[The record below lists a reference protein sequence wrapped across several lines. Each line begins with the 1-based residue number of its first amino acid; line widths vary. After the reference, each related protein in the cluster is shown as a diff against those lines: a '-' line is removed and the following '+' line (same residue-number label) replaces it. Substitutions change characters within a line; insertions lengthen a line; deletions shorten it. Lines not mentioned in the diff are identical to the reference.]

1 MHERGMGPPCPFLN
15 KEAGTMKIVVIGG
28 SGLIGR
34 HLTAELLRQGHDAIA
49 ASPSTGVNALTGEG
63 LSESLRAADI
73 VVDVSNSPSFEDAA
87 VLDFFER
94 SGRNLLAAER
104 EAGVKHHV
112 ALSIVGTDR
121 LEGNGYFRAK
131 VTQERLIK
139 EAGIPFTIVRATQ
152 FFEFVATIAEGSV
165 NGDRL
170 VVPDADFQPI
180 AAADVAKALAD
191 VALAPPRNATIEI
204 AGPDRLPFRDF
215 VARRIAANGDRR
227 EVVVDRA
234 ARYFGAALETGSL
247 VPVHAGAARLGQ
259 TRFESW
265 LAAA

>member
-1 MHERGMGPPCPFLN
+1 
-15 KEAGTMKIVVIGG
+15 MKIVVIGG

-34 HLTAELLRQGHDAIA
+34 HLTAELSRQGHEAIA
-49 ASPSTGVNALTGEG
+49 ASPSSGVNALTGEG
-63 LSESLRAADI
+63 LTEVLAGADV

-131 VTQERLIK
+131 VVQERLVK
-139 EAGIPFTIVRATQ
+139 DAGIPFTIVRATQ
-152 FFEFVATIAEGSV
+152 FFEFVAAIAEASV
-165 NGDRL
+165 AGDRL

-180 AAADVAKALAD
+180 AAADVAAALAD

-204 AGPDRLPFRDF
+204 AGPDRLPFREF
-215 VARRIAANGDRR
+215 ISRRVAADGDPR
-227 EVVVDRA
+227 EVQADRA
-234 ARYFGAALETGSL
+234 AHYFGAPLETGSL
-247 VPVHAGAARLGQ
+247 VPDHASAARLGQ
-259 TRFESW
+259 TRFENW
-265 LAAA
+265 LSAV

>member
-1 MHERGMGPPCPFLN
+1 
-15 KEAGTMKIVVIGG
+15 MKIVVIGG

-34 HLTAELLRQGHDAIA
+34 HLTAELSQQGHKAVA
-49 ASPSTGVNALTGEG
+49 ASPSSGVNALTGAG
-63 LSESLRAADI
+63 LAVALAGADA

-94 SGRNLLAAER
+94 SGRNLVVAER

-112 ALSIVGTDR
+112 TLSIVGTDR

-131 VTQERLIK
+131 VVQERIVRD
-139 EAGIPFTIVRATQ
+139 AGIPFTIVRATQ
-152 FFEFVATIAEGSV
+152 FFELVTAIAEGSV
-165 NGDRL
+165 DGDRL

-180 AAADVAKALAD
+180 AAVDVAAVLAD

-204 AGPDRLPFRDF
+204 AGLDRQPLRDF
-215 VARRIAANGDRR
+215 VARRIAAAGDLRQ
-227 EVVVDRA
+227 VQADKA

-247 VPVHAGAARLGQ
+247 VPEHARAARLGP

-265 LAAA
+265 LTAA

>member
-1 MHERGMGPPCPFLN
+1 
-15 KEAGTMKIVVIGG
+15 MKIVVMGG

-34 HLTAELLRQGHDAIA
+34 YLTTELARHGHEAIA

-63 LSESLRAADI
+63 LAVALHGADV

-121 LEGNGYFRAK
+121 LEANGYFRAK
-131 VTQERLIK
+131 VAQERLIRDS
-139 EAGIPFTIVRATQ
+139 GMPFTIVRATQ
-152 FFEFVATIAEGSV
+152 FFEFVATIAEASV
-165 NGDRL
+165 DGDRL

-180 AAADVAKALAD
+180 AAVDVAAALAE
-191 VALAPPRNATIEI
+191 VALAPPRDATIEI
-204 AGPDRLPFRDF
+204 AGPDRLPFREF
-215 VARRIAANGDRR
+215 VARRIAANGDHR
-227 EVVVDRA
+227 EVQADRA
-234 ARYFGAALETGSL
+234 ALYFGAALEKGSL
-247 VPVHAGAARLGQ
+247 VPEHVGAARLGP
-259 TRFESW
+259 TRFENW
-265 LAAA
+265 LSAA

>member
-1 MHERGMGPPCPFLN
+1 
-15 KEAGTMKIVVIGG
+15 MKIVVIGG

-34 HLTAELLRQGHDAIA
+34 HLTAELSRQGHEAIA
-49 ASPSTGVNALTGEG
+49 ASPSSGVNALTGEG
-63 LSESLRAADI
+63 LADVLHGADV

-121 LEGNGYFRAK
+121 VEGNGYFRAK
-131 VTQERLIK
+131 VAQEQLIK
-139 EAGIPFTIVRATQ
+139 DSGIPFTIVRATQ
-152 FFEFVATIAEGSV
+152 FFEFVATIAEASV
-165 NGDRL
+165 AGDRL

-180 AAADVAKALAD
+180 AAVDVAAALAD
-191 VALAPPRNATIEI
+191 VALAPARNAMIEI
-204 AGPDRLPFRDF
+204 AGPERLPFRDF
-215 VARRIAANGDRR
+215 VAHHIAANGDPR
-227 EVVVDRA
+227 EVLADRA
-234 ARYFGAALETGSL
+234 VLYFGAALETGTL
-247 VPVHAGAARLGQ
+247 VPEHAEAVRLAP

-265 LAAA
+265 LSAA